1 MSKYKVI
8 SSREK
13 VLILR
18 ELFENKVPINQLAEK
33 YDIHPNDIYIWRK
46 KLFEEAEQLF
56 ERKPRDNQ
64 KQAADMQK
72 KLEEKISKRDEV
84 ISELIQENISIKK
97 VSAVGFKR
105 DEVAYVH

>member
-18 ELFENKVPINQLAEK
+18 ELLENKVPINQLAEK
-33 YDIHPNDIYIWRK
+33 YNIHPNDIYIWRK
-46 KLFEEAEQLF
+46 KLFENAEQLF
-56 ERKPRDNQ
+56 ERKPRGNQ
-64 KQAADMQK
+64 KQAADKQK

-84 ISELIQENISIKK
+84 ISELVQENISLKK
-97 VSAVGFKR
+97 SFGGGI
-105 DEVAYVH
+105 

>member
-8 SSREK
+8 SSRDK

-18 ELFENKVPINQLAEK
+18 ELLENKVPINQLAEK

-56 ERKPRDNQ
+56 DRKPKDNQ
-64 KQAADMQK
+64 KQAADKQK
-72 KLEEKISKRDEV
+72 KLEEKIIKKDEV
-84 ISELIQENISIKK
+84 IAELVQENISLKK
-97 VSAVGFKR
+97 SFGGGI
-105 DEVAYVH
+105 